1 MILNAIKLNPQL
13 HQEHQRALL
22 RYLRDERTLSHHDWA
37 TLSDAVNAL
46 SDSVV
51 TADGDEQ
58 TFRQFYNE
66 RVDAHFADPFL
77 AQLVTLID
85 VEGEG
90 RQAQAIFAR
99 EIGWLPDKAE
109 GFNRDDNHCR
119 LLLIYCLYW
128 WAAFARGYIFE
139 VVIFRDLA
147 ASGIQFVGHN
157 LARRNERF
165 SRYDLFL
172 LDLRGDIKHTT
183 YFLTADRLSLLDS
196 DFFITR
202 WFLGRGWLRVAIL
215 RETAWDIFSLPPCDD
230 QRQIVTLDEVA
241 LTLPITC
248 AFFIDGALLTTLD
261 YDQWKQRVLMLQSAR
276 GGNDH
281 D

>member
-1 MILNAIKLNPQL
+1 MVLNAIKLNPQL

-51 TADGDEQ
+51 GVDGEEQ

-66 RVDAHFADPFL
+66 RIDTRFADPFL
-77 AQLVTLID
+77 AQLVTLVD

-90 RQAQAIFAR
+90 RRAQAAAAQ
-99 EIGWLPDKAE
+99 EIGQLLDKAA
-109 GFNRDDNHCR
+109 GFSRDDNPCR

-139 VVIFRDLA
+139 VIVFRDLA

-157 LARRNERF
+157 LARRDERF
-165 SRYDLFL
+165 SRYDLSL

-202 WFLGRGWLRVAIL
+202 WYLGRGWLRVAIS

-230 QRQIVTLDEVA
+230 QRQIVTLDEVP

-248 AFFIDGALLTTLD
+248 AFFIDSALLTTLD
-261 YDQWKQRVLMLQSAR
+261 YDHWKQRVLMLQSTR
-276 GGNDH
+276 GGNSNG
-281 D
+281 